1 MKSKLKFNK
10 RDLDNVEKILKN
22 LSIVVKNASD
32 NRLNRAAAEMTKEI
46 KLGSPV
52 DKGDLKKTTHYEKT
66 SKGVFIESPMDY
78 ASFVEFGTSKQKP
91 NPYFFNPI
99 RVRFR
104 KFVDD
109 LRRKVNKEI
118 KKSS

>member
-1 MKSKLKFNK
+1 MN
-10 RDLDNVEKILKN
+10 
-22 LSIVVKNASD
+22 
-32 NRLNRAAAEMTKEI
+32 
-46 KLGSPV
+46 
-52 DKGDLKKTTHYEKT
+52 
-66 SKGVFIESPMDY
+66 Y

-109 LRRKVNKEI
+109 LRKRFNKEV
-118 KKSS
+118 KK

>member
-10 RDLDNVEKILKN
+10 RDLDNVERILQN
-22 LSIVVKNASD
+22 LKVFVSNVEQKE
-32 NRLNRAAAEMTKEI
+32 LNVAAAQMTKEI
-46 KLGSPV
+46 KLGAPV
-52 DKGDLKKTTHYEKT
+52 DSGNLKKTTHYEKI
-66 SKGVFIESPMDY
+66 KGGVFIESPMEY
-78 ASFVEFGTSKQKP
+78 ASFVEFGTQKNRKP

-109 LRRKVNKEI
+109 LRRKVNKEVN
-118 KKSS
+118 K

>member
-10 RDLDNVEKILKN
+10 RDLDNVEKILQDLN
-22 LSIVVKNASD
+22 IVVKNASSD
-32 NRLNRAAAEMTKEI
+32 RLNRAAAEMTKEI
-46 KLGSPV
+46 KLGAPV
-52 DKGDLKKTTHYEKT
+52 KSGDLKKTTHYEKT
-66 SKGVFIESPMDY
+66 SGGVFIESPMEY

-109 LRRKVNKEI
+109 LRKKVNKEV
-118 KKSS
+118 KR

>member
-10 RDLDNVEKILKN
+10 KDLNNINKILN
-22 LSIVVKNASD
+22 DLSIVVKNASS

-46 KLGSPV
+46 KLGAPV
-52 DKGDLKKTTHYEKT
+52 RSGDLKKTTHYEKT
-66 SKGVFIESPMDY
+66 SEGVFIESPMNY

-109 LRRKVNKEI
+109 LRKRFNKEV
-118 KKSS
+118 KK

>member
-10 RDLDNVEKILKN
+10 RDLDNVEKILQN
-22 LSIVVKNASD
+22 LKVVVSNVEKKD
-32 NRLNRAAAEMTKEI
+32 LNVAVAQMTKEI
-46 KLGSPV
+46 KLGAPV
-52 DKGDLKKTTHYEKT
+52 VSGDLKKTTHYEKM
-66 SKGVFIESPMDY
+66 SGGVFIESPMEY
-78 ASFVEFGTSKQKP
+78 ASFVEFGTTKQKP

-109 LRRKVNKEI
+109 LRRKVNKEVN
-118 KKSS
+118 K